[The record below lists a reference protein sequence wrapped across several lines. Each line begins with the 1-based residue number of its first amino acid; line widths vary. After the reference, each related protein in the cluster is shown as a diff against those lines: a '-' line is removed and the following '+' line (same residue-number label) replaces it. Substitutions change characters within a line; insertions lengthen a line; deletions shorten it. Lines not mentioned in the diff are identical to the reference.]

1 MHRKI
6 QILPLLFIILAF
18 LILLSL
24 GFWQIARLKEKEL
37 FISSMQYNLSN
48 PPVDLKT
55 RSENPLYSRIEVKG
69 HFLPDK
75 NIHLYGRKSMSKEKD
90 GYYLITPFQT
100 SEDKII
106 LVARGWFAQK
116 HKKRINDII
125 DSSTEISGVTLP
137 SEKNRL
143 FVPGNDIANNIWF
156 TLDLQQASQ
165 VLDLNL
171 ENFYLIMDSKSSN
184 TSQFL
189 KALSTE
195 RLLHIRNDHLE
206 YAVTWFAL
214 AISLVVIVIVYYLR
228 QK

>member
-1 MHRKI
+1 MRRKI

-18 LILLSL
+18 FALLSL
-24 GFWQIARLKEKEL
+24 GFWQISRLKEKEL

-55 RSENPLYSRIEVKG
+55 LSANALYARIKVKG
-69 HFLPDK
+69 HFLADK

-100 SEDKII
+100 SNDKII
-106 LVARGWFAQK
+106 LVTRGWFAQK
-116 HKKRINDII
+116 HKNSINDIV
-125 DSSTEISGVTLP
+125 DHSTEISGVTLP

-165 VLDLNL
+165 VLGLNL
-171 ENFYLIMDSKSSN
+171 ENFYLIMDSNSDN
-184 TSQFL
+184 PSQFL
-189 KALSTE
+189 KILSTE

-214 AISLVVIVIVYYLR
+214 AIALAVISIVYYFR

>member
-1 MHRKI
+1 MRRKI

-18 LILLSL
+18 FALLSL
-24 GFWQIARLKEKEL
+24 GFWQISRLKEKEL

-48 PPVDLKT
+48 PPVDPKT
-55 RSENPLYSRIEVKG
+55 LSANALYARIKVKG
-69 HFLPDK
+69 HFLSDK

-100 SEDKII
+100 SNDKII
-106 LVARGWFAQK
+106 LVTRGWFAQK
-116 HKKRINDII
+116 HKNSINDIV
-125 DSSTEISGVTLP
+125 DHSTEISGVTLP

-165 VLDLNL
+165 VLGLNL
-171 ENFYLIMDSKSSN
+171 ENFYLIMDSSSDN
-184 TSQFL
+184 PSQFL
-189 KALSTE
+189 KILSTE

-214 AISLVVIVIVYYLR
+214 AIALAVISIVYYFR

>member
-1 MHRKI
+1 VRRKI

-18 LILLSL
+18 FALLSL
-24 GFWQIARLKEKEL
+24 GFWQISRLKEKEL

-55 RSENPLYSRIEVKG
+55 LSANALYARIKVKG
-69 HFLPDK
+69 HFLADK

-100 SEDKII
+100 SNDKII
-106 LVARGWFAQK
+106 LVTRGWFAQK
-116 HKKRINDII
+116 HKNSINDIV
-125 DSSTEISGVTLP
+125 DHSTEISGVTLP

-165 VLDLNL
+165 VLGLNL
-171 ENFYLIMDSKSSN
+171 ENFYLIMDSNSDN
-184 TSQFL
+184 PSQFL
-189 KALSTE
+189 KILSTE

-214 AISLVVIVIVYYLR
+214 AIALAVISIVYYFR